1 MTDLALPGINPK
13 EFGSHFLEESHLDS
27 AELFRRHAP
36 FVAKFILR
44 MGVPRVD
51 LDDLMQEVFLIAH
64 RSGGYTPGPAKPTTY
79 LASIAFRLVHTE
91 RRKRRVRSFVEADE
105 ERVNDARGDSD
116 PERTAVDR
124 ERLRQ
129 LQCALDTLDED
140 KRAVFI
146 LVELQG
152 ESVPSI
158 ATALGIPVD
167 TVYSRLRAARKLFRE
182 AVAAQS
188 GEEAPHARPVVGEVT
203 P

>member
-1 MTDLALPGINPK
+1 MTELALPGINGA
-13 EFGSHFLEESHLDS
+13 EFETISVEQTHLDS

-44 MGVPRVD
+44 MGVPRAD

-64 RSGGYTPGPAKPTTY
+64 RSGGYSPGPAKPTTY
-79 LASIAFRLVHTE
+79 LASIAFKLVHTE
-91 RRKRRVRSFVEADE
+91 RRKRRVRSFVETNE
-105 ERVNDARGDSD
+105 ERVSAARGTSD
-116 PERTAVDR
+116 PERAAVER
-124 ERLRQ
+124 ERLVQ

-158 ATALGIPVD
+158 APALGIPLD
-167 TVYSRLRAARKLFRE
+167 TAYSRLRAARKLFRQ
-182 AVAAQS
+182 AVAAQC
-188 GEEAPHARPVVGEVT
+188 GEAAPFAAPIAEEVT